1 MTPAPAPLAPPLA
14 SPLLRAVA
22 ALACTAFLA
31 AALRYLYLEVAL
43 VEAYARLL

>member
-1 MTPAPAPLAPPLA
+1 MTPASPVAPPPA

-22 ALACTAFLA
+22 ALACTALLA

-43 VEAYARLL
+43 TEVYARLL